1 MFTGI
6 QHWFTTFYA
15 MQDLLKITMSVQLN
29 PLKYSAY
36 AKKASYNGVI
46 QIAGINFGW
55 GGAAF
60 LLWHSTEGQELPQA
74 DMRQVVVL
82 TMKNYCDPF
91 MSIH

>member
-6 QHWFTTFYA
+6 QHWLTTFCA
-15 MQDLLKITMSVQLN
+15 MQDLLKITSAVESRA
-29 PLKYSAY
+29 LKYSAY

-46 QIAGINFGW
+46 QIAGISFGW

-74 DMRQVVVL
+74 DMRQVV
-82 TMKNYCDPF
+82 MC
-91 MSIH
+91 